1 MKSFLAL
8 LAFLTQ
14 AGLHTER
21 VSIQA
26 PDGVALDAA
35 LVLPDGP
42 VRAPAVVALHGCGGP
57 FPTRDGSWA
66 VVLAHAG
73 HIVLLPD
80 SFGSRGLGSQ
90 CSVKDRE
97 VKPSK
102 QRRGDAIAAAEW
114 LTHRPGT
121 PPGGVALIG
130 WSNGGG
136 TTLYTAAQR
145 PDLPPG
151 LFRRFVAF
159 YPGCA
164 TEAREA
170 SLAALGTAADPGRR
184 ERRLDPGGAL
194 PRPGGTVPRPDR
206 VGRLSGR
213 VSRLRRAGPGRRGA
227 LRPGDAAQRHRPRA
241 CRHQRAGAAGRAAAC
256 TGVPGRDG
264 LMGYTSAQTVDL
276 RLHRSRYPAPAPR
289 SPPARVMAGEGRPPT
304 SFAVWRR
311 RKTWVAGLRR
321 P

>member
-42 VRAPAVVALHGCGGP
+42 VRAPAVVPLHGCGGP

-136 TTLYTAAQR
+136 TTLYAAAQR

-170 SLAALGTAADPGRR
+170 SWQPSAPLLILVGASDDWTPAAPCRDLAARFPGRIA
-184 ERRLDPGGAL
+184 LVVYPGAYHDFDA
-194 PRPGGTVPRPDR
+194 PDR
-206 VGRLSGR
+206 AVVERSGLATPPSGTGHAHTGTNEPAR
-213 VSRLRRAGPGRRGA
+213 QDALRRVPAF
-227 LRPGDAAQRHRPRA
+227 LDA
-241 CRHQRAGAAGRAAAC
+241 
-256 TGVPGRDG
+256 T
-264 LMGYTSAQTVDL
+264 
-276 RLHRSRYPAPAPR
+276 
-289 SPPARVMAGEGRPPT
+289 E
-304 SFAVWRR
+304 
-311 RKTWVAGLRR
+311 
-321 P
+321 